1 MTQDGGKR
9 KPPSEWTTHLMKV
22 YKEMKAKN
30 PDTKLGDAMKEAKKT
45 YKSVAKPKKGGDRED
60 KEEEEEDER
69 DDEDEQDGGKKKKRS
84 SKKKASKKKKTTKKK
99 KSTSRK

>member
-1 MTQDGGKR
+1 MTQDGGKA
-9 KPPSEWTTHLMKV
+9 KPPSAWTTHLMKV

-45 YKSVAKPKKGGDRED
+45 YKSVAKPKKGGDR
-60 KEEEEEDER
+60 DE
-69 DDEDEQDGGKKKKRS
+69 DEDEQEGGKKKKRS

>member
-30 PDTKLGDAMKEAKKT
+30 PETKLGDAMKEAKKT
-45 YKSVAKPKKGGDRED
+45 YKSVAKPKKGGDRE
-60 KEEEEEDER
+60 EEEEREDDQE
-69 DDEDEQDGGKKKKRS
+69 GGKKKKRS

>member
-60 KEEEEEDER
+60 KKEEDER
-69 DDEDEQDGGKKKKRS
+69 DDEDEEQEGGKKKKRS

>member
-1 MTQDGGKR
+1 MTQDGGKA
-9 KPPSEWTTHLMKV
+9 KPPSAWTTHLMKV

-45 YKSVAKPKKGGDRED
+45 YKSVAKPKKGGDR
-60 KEEEEEDER
+60 
-69 DDEDEQDGGKKKKRS
+69 DEDEQEGGKKKKRS

>member
-30 PDTKLGDAMKEAKKT
+30 PETKLGDAMKEAKKT
-45 YKSVAKPKKGGDRED
+45 YKSVAKPKKGGDRE
-60 KEEEEEDER
+60 EEEEQE
-69 DDEDEQDGGKKKKRS
+69 GGKKKKRS

>member
-60 KEEEEEDER
+60 KEEEDER
-69 DDEDEQDGGKKKKRS
+69 DDEDEEQEGGKKKKRS

>member
-1 MTQDGGKR
+1 MSQEAGKR
-9 KPPSEWTTHLMKV
+9 KPPGAWTTHLMKV

-60 KEEEEEDER
+60 KEEEDER

>member
-1 MTQDGGKR
+1 MTQDGGKA
-9 KPPSEWTTHLMKV
+9 KPPSAWTTHLMKV

-45 YKSVAKPKKGGDRED
+45 YKSVAKPKKGGDRD
-60 KEEEEEDER
+60 EDER
-69 DDEDEQDGGKKKKRS
+69 EDDDEQEGGKKKKRS